1 MLTSDNIIFTH
12 RAYALG
18 PAEGFRGSRATG
30 HIWHLPSVVNTRT
43 LTEITCKQS
52 KIKCSEAHTL
62 IKRLIE
68 IFENANRDFLES
80 DLGLLISK
88 VSERTLCG
96 ALMLHINNIIKKS
109 EFAEYKVDV
118 EYNRN
123 KNVKIKT
130 IVKLFMDLRMLGL
143 R

>member
-1 MLTSDNIIFTH
+1 M
-12 RAYALG
+12 
-18 PAEGFRGSRATG
+18 
-30 HIWHLPSVVNTRT
+30 
-43 LTEITCKQS
+43 
-52 KIKCSEAHTL
+52 